1 MVWGVARAGR
11 GNSAYRSFALILQPL
26 RILITN
32 DDGIDAE
39 GIELLEKSARCV
51 SDDVWVVAPAANQS
65 SCSRALTQTKKVAC
79 EKRTERHF
87 AIDGTPGDCAIIAL
101 NGLIPGQLPDIVL
114 SGVNRGSNLGE
125 DLAISGTVGAC
136 LQAWEQR
143 VPGIALS
150 QVLAN
155 FNHKITNWGSS
166 NAWLEKTLRRLI
178 PLLLEH
184 PGVINVNF
192 PPLDKPDEV
201 EGIEVTEIGR
211 RLLPLMVHSEQD
223 ENGRSWFDYRSLR
236 NKKEVTPESDIDL
249 AYRGYI
255 TVTPLTLDMSDRARI
270 TSFKK
275 LIDPNWE
282 MN

>member
-1 MVWGVARAGR
+1 M
-11 GNSAYRSFALILQPL
+11 
-26 RILITN
+26 
-32 DDGIDAE
+32 
-39 GIELLEKSARCV
+39 LEKSARCV
-51 SDDVWVVAPAANQS
+51 SDDVWVVAPATNQS

-79 EKRTERHF
+79 EKRAEQRF
-87 AIDGTPGDCAIIAL
+87 AVGGTPGDCVIIAL
-101 NGLIPGQLPDIVL
+101 NGLIPGKLPDIVL

-136 LQAWEQR
+136 LQAWEQS
-143 VPGIALS
+143 VPGIAMS

-155 FNHKITNWGSS
+155 FKDKNTNWGSS
-166 NAWLEKTLRRLI
+166 QTHLEKIMRRLI
-178 PLLLEH
+178 PLLLER

-192 PPLDKPDEV
+192 PPLDNSDKIS
-201 EGIEVTEIGR
+201 GIEVAEVGR
-211 RLLPLMVHSEQD
+211 RLRPLAVHSEKD
-223 ENGRSWFDYRSLR
+223 EKGRLWFDYRSLR
-236 NKKEVTPESDIDL
+236 NKKDVTPESDIDL

-255 TVTPLTLDMSDRARI
+255 TVTPLALDMSDRARI